1 MNRPYTICYLNVS
14 AEAHIDGDFG
24 RLPEAAPASDVFR
37 QRWLDKK
44 ADAIVYGAT
53 TMAMFA
59 DGKIADLPKAQRTYP
74 REDYI
79 APCQEKRYYI
89 AIDPMGS
96 IAYRGSTIASIR
108 GRGIHGVIHALCE
121 TVSDDYLAYLQSKG
135 ISYLFCGK
143 EAFDPVILMEK
154 AYALFG
160 IQKAILSGGAY
171 ADWTMLA
178 NGLIDE
184 IQTMYLPV
192 IDGDPHSHTLF
203 RRMDHMASAPV
214 ALKLEQV
221 EVVAGDGLLVTYRPK
236 NVRANDEGGDG
247 YENRNCANSAE

>member
-14 AEAHIDGDFG
+14 AESHIDGDFG
-24 RLPEAAPASDVFR
+24 RLPEAAPASEVFR
-37 QRWLDKK
+37 SRWLEMK
-44 ADAIVYGAT
+44 ADAIIYGAT

-59 DGKIADLPKAQRTYP
+59 DGKVNDLPKVQGAYP
-74 REDYI
+74 RKDHI
-79 APCQEKRYYI
+79 APCKEKRYYI

-96 IAYRGSTIASIR
+96 IAYSGSTIPSIR

-121 TVSDDYLAYLQSKG
+121 AVSDDYLAYLQSKG
-135 ISYLFCGK
+135 ISYIFCGK
-143 EAFDPVILMEK
+143 EAFDPVIMMEK

-160 IQKAILSGGAY
+160 IKKAILSGGAY

-184 IQTMYLPV
+184 IRTMYLPV

-203 RRMDHMASAPV
+203 RRLDGMESTPV
-214 ALKLEQV
+214 ALTLKNV
-221 EVVAGDGLLVTYRPK
+221 EVVAGDGLLVTYLPK
-236 NVRANDEGGDG
+236 NVKINE
-247 YENRNCANSAE
+247 